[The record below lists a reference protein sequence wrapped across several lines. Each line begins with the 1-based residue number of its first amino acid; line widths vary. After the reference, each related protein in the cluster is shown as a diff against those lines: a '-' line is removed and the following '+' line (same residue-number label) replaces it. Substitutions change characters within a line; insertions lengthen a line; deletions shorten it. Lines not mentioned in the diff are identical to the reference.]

1 MLMFEGS
8 NSELKA
14 KSHASFSVK
23 LGFIFCYCVRSKL
36 KWSCFLGQFCGLAK
50 MHQVGFHAAV
60 RISAWLKYAASGVRL
75 SSAV

>member
-1 MLMFEGS
+1 MQLGLPAVMCE
-8 NSELKA
+8 EL
-14 KSHASFSVK
+14 
-23 LGFIFCYCVRSKL
+23 GPRTM

>member
-23 LGFIFCYCVRSKL
+23 LGSPFLSALERML